1 LSRAC
6 RLKQFFPFHLID
18 ACGSPAD
25 TQEQIRQ
32 ELRYQSSLD
41 LSEEAYSAI
50 RCDAHTAAA
59 AARG

>member
-1 LSRAC
+1 VLVLCCC

-50 RCDAHTAAA
+50 R
-59 AARG
+59 